1 MKEGKSFFGIDNKEF
16 EWKGIEEWK
25 EFDSTSWDIPT
36 DFSLRNSDEI
46 CKEIESITKSY
57 QKQINSLFK
66 EYKISLKKI

>member
-16 EWKGIEEWK
+16 EWK

-66 EYKISLKKI
+66 EYSIALKKK